1 MTYIQTKDDGVIL
14 RLHIQPKAAKTE
26 ISGIH
31 GDRLKIRLK
40 APPVDGK
47 ANAELIRFL
56 SDVLG
61 LPKNR
66 LTITHGLSGRQ
77 KTVVVEGISIDD
89 AKNHLNV
96 S

>member
-1 MTYIQTKDDGVIL
+1 MDVVTKKSSGVVL
-14 RLHIQPKAAKTE
+14 RLHIQPKAVKTE
-26 ISGIH
+26 ITGIH

-56 SDVLG
+56 SDVLRV
-61 LPKNR
+61 PKNQV
-66 LTITHGLSGRQ
+66 TITHGETGRQ
-77 KTVVVEGISIDD
+77 KTVYVEDLSIED
-89 AKNHLNV
+89 ARSLLNV

>member
-1 MTYIQTKDDGVIL
+1 MTYIHTKDDGVIL

-26 ISGIH
+26 IAGIH

-56 SDVLG
+56 SDVLKI
-61 LPKNR
+61 PKTR
-66 LTITHGLSGRQ
+66 ITITHGESGRQ
-77 KTVVVEGISIDD
+77 KTVLVEGMSVRDVER
-89 AKNHLNV
+89 ALNV